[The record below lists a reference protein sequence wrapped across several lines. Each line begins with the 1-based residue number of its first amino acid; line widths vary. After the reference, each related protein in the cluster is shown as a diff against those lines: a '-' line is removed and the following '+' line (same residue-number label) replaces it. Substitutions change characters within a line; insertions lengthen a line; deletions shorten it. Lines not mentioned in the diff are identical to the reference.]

1 MMMLSLE
8 GKSLFRPKEV
18 AIRLFG
24 DFRDANRRRIYR
36 WIHEKKIKTIKDS
49 NKYFIPKE
57 EILRIESAMDMA
69 D

>member
-49 NKYFIPKE
+49 NKYFIPKKLFRVNIE
-57 EILRIESAMDMA
+57 EICRG
-69 D
+69 